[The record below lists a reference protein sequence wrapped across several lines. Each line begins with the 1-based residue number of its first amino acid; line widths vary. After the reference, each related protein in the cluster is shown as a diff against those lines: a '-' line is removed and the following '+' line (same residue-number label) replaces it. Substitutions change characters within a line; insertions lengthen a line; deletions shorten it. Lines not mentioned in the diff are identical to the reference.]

1 MSASNDHADNNNDQ
15 AGGGSVSPLTS
26 ISAITNRGPAN
37 TTLTLPPPP
46 QMTALSANLRL
57 REDETS
63 LIDSFSLHL
72 NNYLG
77 TDEDDDG
84 GGDDSD
90 DTNATDTSDVTWLT
104 YRDEKC
110 NEVKEEF
117 IRRLKLESG
126 DRVLS
131 VEERRAL
138 LEGIVR
144 EQGRRDE
151 VEKERRK
158 RIIEE
163 EEGLMSDF
171 GEESDD
177 VDNVE
182 DSVDGGRRDREED
195 YEDEECIRRSTD
207 SHPHPAALFDANH
220 NFVGIGRGPSGSL
233 PSSSSGGGGGP
244 SSSFHSSSVNNH
256 HHNSSMQPSVMR
268 YNSSG
273 GRIMGG
279 LDLVKEETRSDIRAA
294 GGSRSQHDSL
304 TTSNHSNSQQQQQ
317 QQQTS
322 MNAPPSP
329 QHHHHYTQQINQE
342 HINSIVNLKLLVA
355 NQQAMLDAL
364 SSKLHNAELANNIL
378 QSENKILTQNN
389 EMIQQQLVRKTREVV
404 EMKREVLGLETRLL
418 QQSQQQQQQSA
429 SSSTSFAPPTANNA
443 ISAQEQFTIRA
454 LESRMKKMDQMNKM
468 LMQDKMQMQ
477 REMAILKRKAD
488 DSGSSSE
495 SFTVRRVE
503 SYIKKSDTGS
513 GDSSAAFAKV
523 AEDEP
528 RKDDV
533 PPLLPEGQ
541 QTSLP
546 VAPEGSTDSSSVGGK
561 KKQQQQQPKKDTDVI
576 PSVQDTTAAA
586 SSRRS
591 SASSSSSSEPPLDFL
606 RNKKTQLP
614 PDRKPS
620 LVAAAPSLAAPP
632 PDSDTSSSRG
642 KKKIEVIPSMQDT
655 PEASKLSSSMEIV
668 KNFRRTRF
676 ADQQERSSTSGSCRI
691 QGSGKTYSDGGRGSS
706 AKGSTSGT
714 AVVEPVRYKSQIAS
728 SNKLFGD
735 AKLLSGLVT
744 RLGISSRLSN
754 RGEPTMR
761 VEDLSKEL
769 IPLVGAPKFC
779 AMIYNVLSPEECAGL
794 IRRAK
799 VEQFEELSYYRRSS
813 GVEPANISCCKRC
826 RLSDSG
832 LAVDLFTKIS
842 DALKGTP
849 LEREF
854 QRRPSVEDYDEE
866 EGEGVADGSVIKGKR
881 MGASVT
887 RISEPFNVIRYDVG
901 EFFAPHRDN
910 TFRTGTEVSRL
921 TLQVFLNEKF
931 SGGVTSI
938 RHGKKFF
945 DIKPK
950 MGSVLLVDQELRRE
964 ECYVVSGKKYVVRAD
979 VMYDECKADVATA
992 VTERSAYTKESG
1004 YTRETNPL

>member
-1 MSASNDHADNNNDQ
+1 MSASNDHA
-15 AGGGSVSPLTS
+15 GGGSGSPLTS
-26 ISAITNRGPAN
+26 ISAINRGPAN

-77 TDEDDDG
+77 TDDDDDG

-182 DSVDGGRRDREED
+182 GSVDGGRRDREED
-195 YEDEECIRRSTD
+195 EEDEECIRRSTD

-279 LDLVKEETRSDIRAA
+279 LDLVKEETRSDIRAP

-304 TTSNHSNSQQQQQ
+304 TTSNHSNSQQQQ

-389 EMIQQQLVRKTREVV
+389 EMIQQQLIRKTREVV

-429 SSSTSFAPPTANNA
+429 SSSTFAPPTTNNA

-477 REMAILKRKAD
+477 REMAMLKRKAD

-546 VAPEGSTDSSSVGGK
+546 VAPEGSTDSSSSGGGK
-561 KKQQQQQPKKDTDVI
+561 KKQQQQQPKKHTD
-576 PSVQDTTAAA
+576 
-586 SSRRS
+586 
-591 SASSSSSSEPPLDFL
+591 
-606 RNKKTQLP
+606 
-614 PDRKPS
+614 
-620 LVAAAPSLAAPP
+620 
-632 PDSDTSSSRG
+632 
-642 KKKIEVIPSMQDT
+642 IEVIPSIQDT

-881 MGASVT
+881 AGASVT

-979 VMYDECKADVATA
+979 V
-992 VTERSAYTKESG
+992 
-1004 YTRETNPL
+1004 

>member
-1 MSASNDHADNNNDQ
+1 MSASNDHNNDQ
-15 AGGGSVSPLTS
+15 AGGGSGSPLTS
-26 ISAITNRGPAN
+26 ISATNRGPTN

-46 QMTALSANLRL
+46 AMTALSANLRL
-57 REDETS
+57 REDESS

-158 RIIEE
+158 RIVEE
-163 EEGLMSDF
+163 EEVVMSDF
-171 GEESDD
+171 GGGESDG
-177 VDNVE
+177 VNVE

-233 PSSSSGGGGGP
+233 PSSSGGGGGP
-244 SSSFHSSSVNNH
+244 SSSFHSSSANNH

-304 TTSNHSNSQQQQQ
+304 TTSNHSNSQQQ

-389 EMIQQQLVRKTREVV
+389 EMIQQQLIRKTREVV

-418 QQSQQQQQQSA
+418 QQSQQQQQQQSA
-429 SSSTSFAPPTANNA
+429 SSSTFAPPTTTNA

-477 REMAILKRKAD
+477 REMAMLKRKAD

-495 SFTVRRVE
+495 SFIVKRVE
-503 SYIKKSDTGS
+503 SYVKKTDSGS
-513 GDSSAAFAKV
+513 GGSSAAFAKV
-523 AEDEP
+523 AEDES
-528 RKDDV
+528 RKDV
-533 PPLLPEGQ
+533 PPLLPPEGQ

-546 VAPEGSTDSSSVGGK
+546 VAPEGSTDSSSSGGGK
-561 KKQQQQQPKKDTDVI
+561 KKQQQQPKKHTDVI
-576 PSVQDTTAAA
+576 SSVQDTTAA

-591 SASSSSSSEPPLDFL
+591 SASSSSSEPPLDFL
-606 RNKKTQLP
+606 RNKKTRNSDQLSP
-614 PDRKPS
+614 ES
-620 LVAAAPSLAAPP
+620 LVAAPPSLAAAPP
-632 PDSDTSSSRG
+632 GSDTSSSRS
-642 KKKIEVIPSMQDT
+642 KKKIEVIPSMQDS

-668 KNFRRTRF
+668 KNIRRTRF

-691 QGSGKTYSDGGRGSS
+691 QGSGKTYSDGGRESS

-735 AKLLSGLVT
+735 TKLLSGLVT

-754 RGEPTMR
+754 RGESTMR

-769 IPLVGAPKFC
+769 IPLVGEPKFC

-866 EGEGVADGSVIKGKR
+866 EGEGVADGSVLKGKR
-881 MGASVT
+881 PGASVT

-979 VMYDECKADVATA
+979 VMYDECKVDAATA
-992 VTERSAYTKESG
+992 VTERSAYTRDTRESG

>member
-1 MSASNDHADNNNDQ
+1 MSASNDHADNNNNNDQ
-15 AGGGSVSPLTS
+15 AGGGSGSPLTS
-26 ISAITNRGPAN
+26 ISATNRGPAN

-46 QMTALSANLRL
+46 AMTALSANLRL

-77 TDEDDDG
+77 TDDDDDG

-126 DRVLS
+126 DRVWS

-158 RIIEE
+158 RIVEE
-163 EEGLMSDF
+163 EEVVMSDF
-171 GEESDD
+171 GEGGESDG
-177 VDNVE
+177 VDVE

-233 PSSSSGGGGGP
+233 PSSSGGGGGP

-273 GRIMGG
+273 GRIMGE
-279 LDLVKEETRSDIRAA
+279 LDLVKEETRSD
-294 GGSRSQHDSL
+294 SQHDSL
-304 TTSNHSNSQQQQQ
+304 TTSNHSNSQQ

-364 SSKLHNAELANNIL
+364 SSKLHYAELANNIL

-389 EMIQQQLVRKTREVV
+389 EMIQQQLIRKTREVV

-418 QQSQQQQQQSA
+418 QQSQQQQHQQSAA
-429 SSSTSFAPPTANNA
+429 SSSTFAPPTTNNA

-468 LMQDKMQMQ
+468 LMQELMQMQ
-477 REMAILKRKAD
+477 REMAMLKRKAD

-495 SFTVRRVE
+495 SFIVRRVE
-503 SYIKKSDTGS
+503 SYVRKSDSSS
-513 GDSSAAFAKV
+513 GGSSAAFAKV

-528 RKDDV
+528 RKDI
-533 PPLLPEGQ
+533 PPLLPPEGQ

-546 VAPEGSTDSSSVGGK
+546 VAPEGSTDSSSCGGGK
-561 KKQQQQQPKKDTDVI
+561 KKQQQQPKKHTDVI
-576 PSVQDTTAAA
+576 SSVHDTAAS

-606 RNKKTQLP
+606 RNKKTRNSDQLP

-620 LVAAAPSLAAPP
+620 LVAAAPPSLAAAPP
-632 PDSDTSSSRG
+632 GSDTSSSRS
-642 KKKIEVIPSMQDT
+642 KKKIEVIPSMQDS

-691 QGSGKTYSDGGRGSS
+691 QGSGKTYSDKGGRSS
-706 AKGSTSGT
+706 AKGSNSGT

-735 AKLLSGLVT
+735 TKLLSGLVT

-754 RGEPTMR
+754 RGESTMR

-799 VEQFEELSYYRRSS
+799 VEQFEELSYCRRSS
-813 GVEPANISCCKRC
+813 GVEPAYISSCKRC

-866 EGEGVADGSVIKGKR
+866 EGEGVADGSVLKGKR
-881 MGASVT
+881 AGASVT

-979 VMYDECKADVATA
+979 VMYDECKADVATV